1 VLNAPEPRYRIIE
14 RDRRLITIDTKA
26 GAAINDAVVPVAIR
40 PEASPS
46 PSPWQRETPQS
57 SGATGKRSGRI
68 AAVLAVSVI
77 VLAFLILS
85 GAWIVVA
92 IALVIAPVRAVI
104 WTTLKA
110 AVERFVNG

>member
-77 VLAFLILS
+77 VLAFLS

>member
-1 VLNAPEPRYRIIE
+1 VLNAPEPRYKIVE
-14 RDRRLITIDTKA
+14 RDRRLITIDTKT
-26 GAAINDAVVPVAIR
+26 GAPINDAAIPVASR
-40 PEASPS
+40 PEAS

-68 AAVLAVSVI
+68 AAVIAVSVI

-92 IALVIAPVRAVI
+92 IALAIAPVRAVI